1 MRSNASLV
9 TGPDG
14 LAAAQVVGTS
24 TCPPIA
30 SMNPATG
37 MLAPATAW
45 NIAAPLTSFG
55 QPPPFSAKSSHAA
68 REGANVFVSC

>member
-1 MRSNASLV
+1 MRSKASLV

-24 TCPPIA
+24 VCWLMA
-30 SMNPATG
+30 SIKPATG

-45 NIAAPLTSFG
+45 NIAGPLTSFG
-55 QPPPFSAKSSHAA
+55 QPPPFSAKSSHVA
-68 REGANVFVSC
+68 REGANVLVSC